1 MPIRLVFTA
10 KLAEAA
16 PCGTVTL
23 AGTVTALVFELER
36 DTTAPPVPAAA
47 VKVTVPVPDWPPV
60 IVLGL
65 IDTPLS
71 AAGTGLTETLN
82 VLLTPEYDAVMIA
95 ELVVL
100 TAPVVTENAVDV
112 AP

>member
-23 AGTVTALVFELER
+23 AGTVTALVFELAS
-36 DTTAPPVPAAA
+36 DIAAPPIPAAE
-47 VKVTVPVPDWPPV
+47 VNVTVPKADWPPV
-60 IVLGL
+60 IVLGV
-65 IDTPLS
+65 IDMPLS
-71 AAGTGLTETLN
+71 AAGIGLTEIPN
-82 VLLTPEYDAVMIA
+82 VWLTPAYDAVMLA
-95 ELVVL
+95 ELVAL
-100 TAPVVTENAVDV
+100 TALVVTAKVADV